1 MNPQGQSGDAIDHRK
16 FAIVAAAEAAELRI
30 QVRRLEAENRVL
42 HRRLDRIY
50 ASWTWRAGRLVLLP
64 YHVLKGLKSRIS
76 QTR

>member
-1 MNPQGQSGDAIDHRK
+1 MNPQEQNSDATDHRK
-16 FAIVAAAEAAELRI
+16 FAIAAAAEAAELRI

-50 ASWTWRAGRLVLLP
+50 ASWTWRTGRLVLFP
-64 YHVLKGLKSRIS
+64 YHLLKSLKSRIS